1 MVWQASLIFS
11 GKESLSDSF
20 LSASDLGEQFSNPH
34 VDHDFP
40 HVNFLAY
47 LSDTGGRTFVD
58 GEEFNP
64 SEDDAIIFTGRH
76 YLELPKKGR
85 RIVIVGTMFGFT

>member
-1 MVWQASLIFS
+1 MNANCSLPIS
-11 GKESLSDSF
+11 
-20 LSASDLGEQFSNPH
+20 GEQFSNPH

-47 LSDTGGRTFVD
+47 LSNTGGRTFVD

-64 SEDDAIIFTGRH
+64 SEDDAIIFTGKH
-76 YLELPKKGR
+76 YLELPKKDR
-85 RIVIVGTMFGFT
+85 RIVIVGTMFGFTWQKTLYMLV